1 MTLIEKLACTA
12 GCVLAVT
19 SSLML
24 SATVPLPA
32 ARPAQAAAAAPHSPR
47 VTVPAGTQITV
58 RMIDNVDSATTGA
71 SQQYRGSIDDP
82 VAVGDQVLIP
92 RGANCTVQVVKVKG
106 TNEMAL
112 RLYDIS
118 IGGRVYDTSSD
129 YAQLKAEGSSK
140 KSKAVKRGVGLGA
153 LGAGVG
159 ALAGGG
165 KGAGIGAAIGG
176 GVGAISAAA
185 AKGPHL
191 KVPAESRLTFT
202 LKSPLPMG

>member
-1 MTLIEKLACTA
+1 MQFKETDMTFMKKLACITGNVFVITA
-12 GCVLAVT
+12 V
-19 SSLML
+19 
-24 SATVPLPA
+24 
-32 ARPAQAAAAAPHSPR
+32 AAPTSPK
-47 VTVPAGTQITV
+47 VTVPTGTQITV
-58 RMIDNVDSATTGA
+58 RMIDNVDSAATG
-71 SQQYRGSIDDP
+71 SGQMYRASIDDP
-82 VAVGDQVLIP
+82 VAIGDQFAIP

-112 RLYDIS
+112 KLHDIS
-118 IGGRVYDTSSD
+118 IGGKVYDTSTD

-165 KGAGIGAAIGG
+165 KGAGIGAAVGG

-191 KVPAESRLTFT
+191 KIPAESRLTFA
-202 LKSPLPMG
+202 LKSPLPMH

>member
-1 MTLIEKLACTA
+1 MTLRNKLACSAA
-12 GCVLAVT
+12 GVLVIT
-19 SSLML
+19 LF
-24 SATVPLPA
+24 PLGA
-32 ARPAQAAAAAPHSPR
+32 AAPRIAAAPAQAPASARAG
-47 VTVPAGTQITV
+47 TVPAGTQITV
-58 RMIDNVDSATTGA
+58 RMIDNVDSAATGA
-71 SQQYRGSIDDP
+71 SQQYRASIDDP
-82 VAVGDQVLIP
+82 IAVGDQVLIP

-118 IGGRVYDTSSD
+118 IGGRVYDTATD

-140 KSKAVKRGVGLGA
+140 KGKAVKRGVGLGA

-191 KVPAESRLTFT
+191 KIPAESRLTFT

>member
-1 MTLIEKLACTA
+1 MID
-12 GCVLAVT
+12 GIDSAVT
-19 SSLML
+19 G
-24 SATVPLPA
+24 
-32 ARPAQAAAAAPHSPR
+32 
-47 VTVPAGTQITV
+47 AGQH
-58 RMIDNVDSATTGA
+58 
-71 SQQYRGSIDDP
+71 YRASIDDP
-82 VAVGDQVLIP
+82 VAIGDQVAIP
-92 RGANCTVQVVKVKG
+92 RGANCTVQVVKVQG

-112 RLYDIS
+112 KLHDIS
-118 IGGRVYDTSSD
+118 IGGRVYDTATD

-191 KVPAESRLTFT
+191 KVPAETRLTFA

>member
-1 MTLIEKLACTA
+1 MSFIKKLACIA
-12 GCVLAVT
+12 GCVVVT
-19 SSLML
+19 SPFS
-24 SATVPLPA
+24 PLG
-32 ARPAQAAAAAPHSPR
+32 AAAPGLAPDPPQTAEAPASPK
-47 VTVPAGTQITV
+47 VTVPTGTQITV
-58 RMIDNVDSATTGA
+58 RMIDSIDSAVTGA
-71 SQQYRGSIDDP
+71 GQHYRASIDDP
-82 VAVGDQVLIP
+82 VAIGDQVAIP
-92 RGANCTVQVVKVKG
+92 RGANCTVQVVKVQG

-112 RLYDIS
+112 KLHDIS
-118 IGGRVYDTSSD
+118 IGGRVYDTATD

-165 KGAGIGAAIGG
+165 KGAAIGAAVGG
-176 GVGAISAAA
+176 GVGAVSAAA

-191 KVPAESRLTFT
+191 KVPAETRLTFA

>member
-1 MTLIEKLACTA
+1 MTSIKRLVCTA
-12 GCVLAVT
+12 GCVLVITRFSPLDAAV
-19 SSLML
+19 SGPAPDPSQ
-24 SATVPLPA
+24 ATAQPA
-32 ARPAQAAAAAPHSPR
+32 SRK
-47 VTVPAGTQITV
+47 VTVPTGTQITV
-58 RMIDNVDSATTGA
+58 RMIDNVDSAATGA
-71 SQQYRGSIDDP
+71 GQTYRASIDDP
-82 VAVGDQVLIP
+82 VAIGDQVAIP

-112 RLYDIS
+112 KLNDIS
-118 IGGRVYDTSSD
+118 IGGRIYDTATD

-191 KVPAESRLTFT
+191 KIPAESRLTFT